1 MKLPRDIGYGDLV
14 KGFSA
19 VNAASHIILQ
29 TGEPTNQQVAVPDH
43 RHLRVGT
50 LNAILRAVSRH
61 KGVRREDILRLL

>member
-1 MKLPRDIGYGDLV
+1 
-14 KGFSA
+14 

-50 LNAILRAVSRH
+50 LNAILRAVSKH